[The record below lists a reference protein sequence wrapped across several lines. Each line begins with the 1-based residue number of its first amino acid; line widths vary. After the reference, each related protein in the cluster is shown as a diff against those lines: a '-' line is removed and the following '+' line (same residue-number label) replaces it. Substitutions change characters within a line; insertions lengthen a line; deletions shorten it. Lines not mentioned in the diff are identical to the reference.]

1 MPRAEP
7 LTLFILVRRPQG
19 LARVGFMNPHVQR
32 LQAPPPLREP
42 GHSQWGSSP
51 IPTLAVALR
60 GIWRGIIPHPTTPGV
75 TVPFDAGVGVV
86 GAGVA
91 VCDDMGVAVA
101 GTVGSAFGVDP
112 GVTGVGVAAGD
123 DMGVAVGDGL
133 GVVVAGTVG
142 SAFGVDPGFGFDPGI
157 TGVGVAVGVQVGL
170 GVGVAVPAGPGVA
183 GQVFGVNV
191 PTTPDI
197 DRFGAAGIA
206 IEDALKAR

>member
-1 MPRAEP
+1 MPK
-7 LTLFILVRRPQG
+7 LFTG
-19 LARVGFMNPHVQR
+19 
-32 LQAPPPLREP
+32 
-42 GHSQWGSSP
+42 
-51 IPTLAVALR
+51 
-60 GIWRGIIPHPTTPGV
+60 WRGIIPHPTTPGV
-75 TVPFDAGVGVV
+75 TVPFGAGVGVA

-91 VCDDMGVAVA
+91 VGDDMGVAVTGTVGSAFGVAVA

-112 GVTGVGVAAGD
+112 C
-123 DMGVAVGDGL
+123 
-133 GVVVAGTVG
+133 
-142 SAFGVDPGFGFDPGI
+142 FGFDPGV
-157 TGVGVAVGVQVGL
+157 TGFGVAVGVQVGL